1 MNPSSQHAEQAK
13 KILARR
19 ANANNNE
26 TGKATKPVPKAVKPT
41 DLSDDAT
48 YEGKSLNDL
57 RTMCVEHK
65 VKYKNKHDAKVLI
78 QKLKAT
84 AK

>member
-26 TGKATKPVPKAVKPT
+26 TGATTKPAHVVKPT
-41 DLSDDAT
+41 NLKDDAT

-78 QKLKAT
+78 EKLKST
-84 AK
+84 CK